1 MARTRGIRRWAVA
14 ALLAAA
20 AVAVVAFGAVRPWR
34 SAPPIR
40 EPVGA
45 FVPSGP
51 SGRAVLW
58 AVGDGA
64 DGGAAGRAVAAR
76 IRAGRVDRFLYLGDV
91 YRSGIVGL
99 VRADGSA
106 TDYRDRYAPLYG
118 ELAARTA
125 PTPGNHEW
133 PQRGEGYEPYWR
145 SVTGRTPPAYY
156 SFKIAGWQILSLNS
170 EAPHGRGSAQLRWL
184 ARRLARP
191 GTCRL
196 AFWHRP
202 RFSAGRHGDQADV
215 APLWNALRGR
225 AVLVVAGHDHDMQ
238 RFRPIDG
245 MTQVVSG
252 AGGHGHYALRR
263 DPRLAFGDDRRYGAL
278 RIDLGPGGA
287 RLRFVAAG
295 GRVLDASTVRC
306 RQVPGVPINKDP
318 QDPSTELPPQDTS
331 A

>member
-1 MARTRGIRRWAVA
+1 MYDACVARAHSIRRWAVA
-14 ALLAAA
+14 TLLAVAA
-20 AVAVVAFGAVRPWR
+20 AVALLAVRPWH
-34 SAPPIR
+34 SAPPVR
-40 EPVGA
+40 EPTGA

-51 SGRAVLW
+51 AGRAVVW

-91 YRSGIVGL
+91 YGPDVGGF
-99 VRADGSA
+99 VRGDGTA
-106 TDYRDRYAPLYG
+106 ADYRNRYAPLYG
-118 ELAARTA
+118 GLAARTA

-133 PQRGEGYEPYWR
+133 PQRGDGYEPYWR
-145 SVTGRTPPAYY
+145 AVMGRIPPAYY
-156 SFKIAGWQILSLNS
+156 RFTIAGWQVLSLNS
-170 EAPHGRGSAQLRWL
+170 QAPHDRGSAQLRWL
-184 ARRLARP
+184 ARQVARP

-202 RFSAGRHGDQADV
+202 RFSAGRHGDQADI

-252 AGGHGHYALRR
+252 AGGHGLYGLHR
-263 DPRLAFGDDRRYGAL
+263 DPRLAFGDDREYGAL
-278 RIDLGPGGA
+278 RIDLRPGRA

-295 GRVLDASTVRC
+295 GRVLDSSAVRC
-306 RQVPGVPINKDP
+306 RQAP
-318 QDPSTELPPQDTS
+318 T